1 MGLIFFF
8 YLVFSLFIIIKNMT
22 LSIVLKLEFRLPI
35 SLKEKEILKYYHG
48 IDGLAVNIENYRDIV
63 FHNVVLMFPL
73 VLIGM
78 IVDSGLVFLS
88 LSILF
93 GVSRIKYI
101 KLKNIV
107 NSRRVE
113 FFKEYP
119 SFLNSLMLYL
129 QAGLTLENALSV
141 YFAADNYGYYLS
153 LIKSSLDK
161 INLGFNRKEAF
172 HEVILGT
179 REREL
184 IKLTNFFI
192 QFYLIGGNGNSYL
205 IRLAED
211 AWKLKKETIKQLAEE
226 GSAKMVLPMMIIFI
240 GVSLLVLIPSFFSIL
255 NGNVF

>member
-1 MGLIFFF
+1 MGLIYFL
-8 YLVFSLFIIIKNMT
+8 YLVFSLFIIKKNIR
-22 LSIVLKLEFRLPI
+22 LSFILKLEFRLPI

-48 IDGLAVNIENYRDIV
+48 IAGLAVNIENYRDCV
-63 FHNVVLMFPL
+63 FHNVVLMLPL
-73 VLIGM
+73 LFIGM
-78 IVDSGLVFLS
+78 IIDSGFAFLA
-88 LSILF
+88 LAILF
-93 GVSRIKYI
+93 GVSRVRYI
-101 KLKNIV
+101 KLKNNV
-107 NSRRVE
+107 FSRRIE

-119 SFLNSLMLYL
+119 SFLNSLMQYL

-184 IKLTNFFI
+184 IKLVNFFI
-192 QFYLIGGNGNSYL
+192 QFYLVGMNGNSYL

-240 GVSLLVLIPSFFSIL
+240 GVSLLVLIPSVFSIM
-255 NGNVF
+255 NGNLF